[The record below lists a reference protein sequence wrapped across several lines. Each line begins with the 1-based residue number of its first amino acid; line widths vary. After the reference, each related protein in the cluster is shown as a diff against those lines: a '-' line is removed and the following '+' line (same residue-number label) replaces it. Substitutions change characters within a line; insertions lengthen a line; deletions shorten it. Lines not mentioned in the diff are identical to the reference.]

1 MAEHET
7 LSRTTGAT
15 VLALVAVACAAGLAD
30 ALRRR
35 VRIRRRTR
43 DHSGAGATA
52 AHTHHSAHTHHHH
65 NAPTIPRQRAAGPR
79 AETVRLTEAERDAF
93 AVLVRRLAEGD

>member
-43 DHSGAGATA
+43 DHSGAGTTA
-52 AHTHHSAHTHHHH
+52 PHTHHGAHTHHTT
-65 NAPTIPRQRAAGPR
+65 PTIPRQRAAGPR

>member
-7 LSRTTGAT
+7 LPRTTGAT

-43 DHSGAGATA
+43 DHSGAATTA
-52 AHTHHSAHTHHHH
+52 AHTHHG
-65 NAPTIPRQRAAGPR
+65 APAIPRQRATGPR

>member
-1 MAEHET
+1 MAEQET

-15 VLALVAVACAAGLAD
+15 VLTLVVVACAAGLAD

-35 VRIRRRTR
+35 VRVRRRAR
-43 DHSGAGATA
+43 NHPGAEPTA
-52 AHTHHSAHTHHHH
+52 MHTHHG
-65 NAPTIPRQRAAGPR
+65 APVIPRQRATGPS

-93 AVLVRRLAEGD
+93 AVLVRRLSEGD

>member
-15 VLALVAVACAAGLAD
+15 VLTLVVVACAAGLAD

-35 VRIRRRTR
+35 VRLRKRV
-43 DHSGAGATA
+43 HPYAGAEPTA
-52 AHTHHSAHTHHHH
+52 PHTHTRHGG
-65 NAPTIPRQRAAGPR
+65 PTIPRQRATGPS
-79 AETVRLTEAERDAF
+79 AETVRLTDAERDAF